1 MDLKDLQVPI
11 YLWMAQG
18 LKLKKNELLVYAIIY
33 HYTLQEEG
41 GLKISLSELAK
52 ILKITKKGMFNLIK
66 RLVAKGIIEK
76 ETKKRPC
83 KYSANLDIAE
93 SVKKSWEQEVQYGI

>member
-1 MDLKDLQVPI
+1 MDLNRFQVPI

-41 GLKISLSELAK
+41 CWKISLPELAK
-52 ILKITKKGMFNLIK
+52 ILKITDVALCNLIK

-76 ETKKRPC
+76 DTKRRPC
-83 KYSANLDIAE
+83 KYSAKLDIAE
-93 SVKKSWEQEVQYGI
+93 SVKKSWEQEV